1 MLAMKARPS
10 LPTDLVVR
18 SLDEAARFAETLVPM
33 LRRACHAA
41 KEDVRRV
48 PEGGERCPE
57 AELQLFPAFVRGR
70 MHQIIAG
77 HNARAEKPLEARHI
91 RNGAVCLLCHGQEFR
106 LLKDGRSY
114 PTRPTG
120 RYQERLVN
128 QDDFWERRS
137 GQGTL
142 LSVDP
147 PLLRGLIYYR
157 TQGYELQDAFVVI
170 PNGFDEEGVVIEARR
185 DLIDLERAATFRAA
199 EPIAV
204 LGQGE
209 DLVVVD
215 GPLPADDYDPYE
227 EADEFEP
234 QGAFSFDRT
243 ESR

>member
-1 MLAMKARPS
+1 MLYRRP
-10 LPTDLVVR
+10 LPTELVAR
-18 SLDEAARFAETLVPM
+18 SLDEASRFADTLIPM
-33 LRRACHAA
+33 LRRACLAA

-70 MHQIIAG
+70 MHQLIAG
-77 HNARAEKPLEARHI
+77 HNARTPRPLETRHV

-128 QDDFWERRS
+128 QDEFWERRC

-170 PNGFDEEGVVIEARR
+170 PNGFDEAGVVVEGHR
-185 DLIDLERAATFRAA
+185 DLMDLESAATFRAP

-234 QGAFSFDRT
+234 QGAFDFERIDR
-243 ESR
+243 R

>member
-1 MLAMKARPS
+1 M
-10 LPTDLVVR
+10 
-18 SLDEAARFAETLVPM
+18 
-33 LRRACHAA
+33 
-41 KEDVRRV
+41 
-48 PEGGERCPE
+48 RCPE

-70 MHQIIAG
+70 MHQLIAG
-77 HNARAEKPLEARHI
+77 YNSRTEQPLETRHV

-120 RYQERLVN
+120 PYQERLVN

-137 GQGTL
+137 GQRSL
-142 LSVDP
+142 IAVDP

-170 PNGFDEEGVVIEARR
+170 PNGFDEDGVVVAGHR
-185 DLIDLERAATFRAA
+185 DLIADGRLERSATFPTG

-215 GPLPADDYDPYE
+215 GPLPAEDYDPYE
-227 EADEFEP
+227 EADETEP
-234 QGAFSFDRT
+234 QGSFDFDRVT
-243 ESR
+243 WQ

>member
-1 MLAMKARPS
+1 MLYRRP
-10 LPTDLVVR
+10 LPTELVAR
-18 SLDEAARFAETLVPM
+18 SLDEAARFADILIPM
-33 LRRACHAA
+33 LRRACLAA

-70 MHQIIAG
+70 MHQLIAG
-77 HNARAEKPLEARHI
+77 HNARTPRPLETRHV

-128 QDDFWERRS
+128 QDEFWERRS

-170 PNGFDEEGVVIEARR
+170 PNGFDEDGVVVEGHR
-185 DLIDLERAATFRAA
+185 DLMDLESAATFRTP

-234 QGAFSFDRT
+234 QGAFDFERT
-243 ESR
+243 NRR

>member
-1 MLAMKARPS
+1 MLYRSP
-10 LPTDLVVR
+10 LPPELVAR
-18 SLDEAARFAETLVPM
+18 SLDEASRFADTLIPM
-33 LRRACHAA
+33 LRKACLAA

-48 PEGGERCPE
+48 PEGGLRCPE

-70 MHQIIAG
+70 MHQLIAG
-77 HNARAEKPLEARHI
+77 HNARAERPLETRHV

-128 QDDFWERRS
+128 QDDFWERRN
-137 GQGTL
+137 GQRSL

-170 PNGFDEEGVVIEARR
+170 PNGFDEGGVVVEGRR
-185 DLIDLERAATFRAA
+185 DFVDLERAASFPTP

-209 DLVVVD
+209 DLLVVD
-215 GPLPADDYDPYE
+215 GPLPDEDFDPYE
-227 EADEFEP
+227 EADEFES
-234 QGAFSFDRT
+234 QGAFDFDRVT
-243 ESR
+243 WP